1 MAIKENS
8 RSVAAEVADI
18 LLGEG
23 AVLINSKEPFVYASG
38 VISPIYCDMR
48 LLMRSPVSRRRIVEL
63 LAERISER
71 RGDDVIDV
79 VAGVAT
85 AGIPWA
91 SWLAELMGKPMAY
104 VRDAP
109 KGHGRQQQVEGG
121 VESGRSAIVVEDL
134 TSTGASALTA
144 VEGLRQI
151 GASVDRCVSIFTYD
165 FPRSREA
172 FQAAG
177 VEQISLCDVSTLL
190 DVATG
195 NDRITGEAEQA
206 VREWLAVQARA

>member
-1 MAIKENS
+1 MIKENS

-195 NDRITGEAEQA
+195 NDRITGEAERA
-206 VREWLAVQARA
+206 VREWLATQAGA